1 MNEIDT
7 ILKKTYFE
15 TVFDPPEMSQNEDR
29 QLDSLIFQLSPFSE
43 PLPEKRALCF
53 LDHLVMV
60 TRSSTGTSLISILEK
75 GKLLNSERGKE
86 DGVEADKEGLKLGEE
101 HELPSGLIWVAM
113 SLLERAGD
121 TLVPAS
127 LKPSNF
133 SPIIWNQH
141 KKLHIISTKV
151 YSFKIT

>member
-1 MNEIDT
+1 MHKKKHSILIHKAVT
-7 ILKKTYFE
+7 IAAKNSKELKRRKKKQK
-15 TVFDPPEMSQNEDR
+15 VV
-29 QLDSLIFQLSPFSE
+29 
-43 PLPEKRALCF
+43 K
-53 LDHLVMV
+53 V
-60 TRSSTGTSLISILEK
+60 TGSSTGTSLISILEK

-121 TLVPAS
+121 TLVSAS

-133 SPIIWNQH
+133 P
-141 KKLHIISTKV
+141 L
-151 YSFKIT
+151 